1 MKRARIAIAF
11 LIFAAWMGAGVSI
24 SAAPEWTGDMP
35 WFDNPKD
42 DYREYKAEDLKLKK
56 NGPRS
61 QMSVPRA
68 GFDPSIFFYAIAA
81 VLIGVLIYFIL
92 RYLANRQPGEEAA
105 MEGEAIEI
113 QVVDLPEAKLP
124 DLDLRRAI
132 DELIAQGNY
141 RRAGMLLFQLV
152 CNQFRVKNLLQVTQD
167 QTPRE
172 IRRAFSGE
180 PGHAGLLSDAVH
192 VFEDCAYRPVDV
204 AASRVTSLRARVFQF
219 CESDV

>member
-1 MKRARIAIAF
+1 MKLKITAAL
-11 LIFAAWMGAGVSI
+11 LICVVSAGAPVSV
-24 SAAPEWTGDMP
+24 SAAPEWTGEMP

-42 DYREYKAEDLKLKK
+42 DYREYKPEDLKLKK
-56 NGPRS
+56 D
-61 QMSVPRA
+61 RA
-68 GFDPSIFFYAIAA
+68 RRPAAIPGAGLDPSIFFYAIAA
-81 VLIGVLIYFIL
+81 VLIGVLIYFVL
-92 RYLANRQPGEEAA
+92 RYFANRQPGEDTEL
-105 MEGEAIEI
+105 EGEAIEI

-141 RRAGMLLFQLV
+141 RRAGMLLFQLI
-152 CNQFRVKNLLQVTQD
+152 CNQFRVKNLLQITQD

-180 PGHAGLLSDAVH
+180 PMHAGLLSDAVH

-204 AASRVTSLRARVFQF
+204 APARVTSLRERVFQF
-219 CESDV
+219 CESDG